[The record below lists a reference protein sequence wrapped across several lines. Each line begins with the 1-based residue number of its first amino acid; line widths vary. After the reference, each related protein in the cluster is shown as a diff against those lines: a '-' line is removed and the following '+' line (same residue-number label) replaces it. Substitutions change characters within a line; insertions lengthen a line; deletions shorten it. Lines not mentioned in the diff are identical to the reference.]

1 MFWFWLCVKD
11 GWTALIFAA
20 DANSL
25 ETVKILLEYDADV
38 NVNSGSGFTALYFAA
53 DSNNIEMGKFTF

>member
-1 MFWFWLCVKD
+1 MM
-11 GWTALIFAA
+11 FAA

-25 ETVKILLEYDADV
+25 ETVKILLEYNADV